1 MSWMNVS
8 MQLNVGM
15 TDQGKKSLMNVGMR
29 LNVGQDFC
37 ALEYPGKRTVL
48 KVSPALSRAFLKC
61 RA

>member
-1 MSWMNVS
+1 MNVS

-15 TDQGKKSLMNVGMR
+15 LIGGKSLMNVGVR

-37 ALEYPGKRTVL
+37 ALDYLGKCTVP

-61 RA
+61 CA